1 MEDEL
6 LIDLEY
12 KIAAIHFR
20 NFNTRIQKACNKAG
34 IVTVGDLVSMSEGCF
49 AAHGPIGQG
58 TKTTINDFLAKHGL
72 RFGMSDKEIHAY
84 RVRYIEQDQ
93 EQKRLSLPPGA
104 SVWEEKILGLSQQI
118 FKDLYIKSGSN
129 QRTDILAKLAICAA
143 QVFFEEYRKSS
154 YKDMNVLLDR

>member
-1 MEDEL
+1 MEDKL

-12 KIAAIHFR
+12 KIAAVHFR

-49 AAHGPIGQG
+49 AAHGSIGQG

-118 FKDLYIKSGSN
+118 FKDL
-129 QRTDILAKLAICAA
+129 DLLAAGEVGGLHAA
-143 QVFFEEYRKSS
+143 AVGRGNIGDK
-154 YKDMNVLLDR
+154 NGAVPCHLGRAA

>member
-1 MEDEL
+1 MEDKL

-49 AAHGPIGQG
+49 AAHGPIGKG
-58 TKTTINDFLAKHGL
+58 TKTTINDYLAKYGL

-104 SVWEEKILGLSQQI
+104 SVWEEKILGSASRFSKICISSPGRINGQI
-118 FKDLYIKSGSN
+118 FWQSWPSALPKSF
-129 QRTDILAKLAICAA
+129 L
-143 QVFFEEYRKSS
+143 KSTG
-154 YKDMNVLLDR
+154 NLLTKT